1 MTTRIRQVPGATTLL
16 GQPCTCID
24 GRTAGERH
32 SVAGGSFA
40 LLVDAVHAAANIN
53 GSRVTEDAAGQW
65 VAGFA
70 NAVGPLYLHSDV
82 AAQQRILA
90 AMGLSPDARLKE
102 FNDAQ
107 QRAYIELAT
116 RPDMQGCSHLRLM
129 LEQPDAYGVNG
140 RTLER
145 LLRAFYRA
153 WFNNVDGVLF
163 DVLSGAHQEASIVI
177 SEAGDGNDQVSLFS
191 ADEPA
196 FYCSRPTKRQLLQ
209 RLATVAAEAGW
220 IAPANADRLARTAY
234 DQHNRSAER
243 TLAALAQHLPRFVV
257 TH

>member
-1 MTTRIRQVPGATTLL
+1 MTTRMRQVAGATALL

-40 LLVDAVHAAANIN
+40 LLIDAVHAAAAIN
-53 GSRVTEDAAGQW
+53 GSRLTDDDATNW
-65 VAGFA
+65 ITVFA
-70 NAVGPLYLHSDV
+70 RAVGPLYLHSDV

-90 AMGLSPDARLKE
+90 AMGLSPSARLSE
-102 FNDAQ
+102 FSDTQ

-116 RPDMQGCSHLRLM
+116 RADMQGCSHLRLM
-129 LEQPDAYGVNG
+129 LEHPQAYHVKA
-140 RTLER
+140 RAVER
-145 LLRAFYRA
+145 LLRQFYRA
-153 WFNNVDGVLF
+153 WFNGQNGVLF
-163 DVLSGAHQEASIVI
+163 EVLTGAHQESSIVI
-177 SEAGDGNDQVSLFS
+177 SEADDGNDQVSLFS

-209 RLATVAAEAGW
+209 RLAGAAADEGW
-220 IAPANADRLARTAY
+220 IAPAQREQLARMAY
-234 DQHNRSAER
+234 DRHNASAEQ
-243 TLAALAQHLPRFVV
+243 TLATLAQHLPRFVV